1 MHPPTVPHLL
11 KVNITPVSGGVI
23 LTIWEPVE
31 RDEVRVKPFLFKLR
45 YRMASEAEARKFVAD
60 YHALYK
66 SAASPTSL
74 NRSVPKLIDEPEEDE
89 S

>member
-11 KVNITPVSGGVI
+11 KVSITPMSGGVI
-23 LTIWEPVE
+23 LTIWEPIE
-31 RDEVRVKPFLFKLR
+31 RDEIRVKPFLFKLR
-45 YRMASEAEARKFVAD
+45 YRMSSEAEARKFVAE

-66 SAASPTSL
+66 TAASPTSS
-74 NRSVPKLIDEPEEDE
+74 RTVPKLIDEPEEDD